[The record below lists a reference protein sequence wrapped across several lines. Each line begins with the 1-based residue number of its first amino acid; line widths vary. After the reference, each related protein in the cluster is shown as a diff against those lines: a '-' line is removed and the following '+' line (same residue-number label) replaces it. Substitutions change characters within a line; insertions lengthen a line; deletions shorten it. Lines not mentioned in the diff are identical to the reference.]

1 MLLSS
6 ENGLELQLAA
16 KLKDGVLVSL
26 NGANVKDKLQAQQIQ
41 AKLGGAPP
49 PIHDEVSSVKE
60 QIAAEQVN
68 NLLYIHFCRIKH
80 LFPLVQVFSSMLTT
94 QESYS
99 T

>member
-41 AKLGGAPP
+41 SKLGGALP

-68 NLLYIHFCRIKH
+68 NLLLDTYIFT
-80 LFPLVQVFSSMLTT
+80 V
-94 QESYS
+94 
-99 T
+99 